1 MEQTCHCTM
10 LSPREVQIMEL
21 LSRGLTVKEI
31 GESLSISYNTAD
43 THRKRIIGKLGAR
56 NVTHAVRLAIL
67 NGLLSLPG
75 VDVLGI

>member
-1 MEQTCHCTM
+1 MEQHLYAPA
-10 LSPREVQIMEL
+10 LSPREVEIVEL
-21 LSRGLTVKEI
+21 LSNGLTVKEI

-67 NGLLSLPG
+67 KGLLALPG
-75 VDVLGI
+75 VDGLSI